1 VQSIVS
7 AFGETKMDSTLKS
20 TDQDNLPDAIVDFLD
35 GVKATDYLME
45 RAIQSGSFIEYVCLA
60 ASMIDAILRNSII
73 LQKRLINQADP
84 SEEKLLSQ
92 TEEDN
97 KITERKIYKDA
108 YNIGIIDKDIFD
120 RLNTLYN
127 DRDKCIHRF
136 IISKIT
142 YEFVRNVATQYAGI
156 ISILRD
162 KLEQIEVEHI
172 RLNTGVLIEDHEFN
186 KDSLANTYHKML
198 NRKIDNLNIYNSSI

>member
-1 VQSIVS
+1 
-7 AFGETKMDSTLKS
+7 MDSTSKL

-35 GVKATDYLME
+35 GVKTTNYLVE

-60 ASMIDAILRNSII
+60 ASMIDAILRNAII

-92 TEEDN
+92 SEEDK
-97 KITERKIYKDA
+97 KITERKICQDA
-108 YNIGIIDKDIFD
+108 SNIGIADKDIFD
-120 RLNTLYN
+120 HLNTLYN
-127 DRDKCIHRF
+127 DRNKCIHRF

-156 ISILRD
+156 ILVLRD
-162 KLEQIEVEHI
+162 KFKQIEVEYI
-172 RLNTGVLIEDHEFN
+172 RLNTGVLIEDPEFN
-186 KDSLANTYHKML
+186 EDSLANTYHEML
-198 NRKIDNLNIYNSSI
+198 NRKIDNSSI

>member
-1 VQSIVS
+1 
-7 AFGETKMDSTLKS
+7 MDSTSKL

-35 GVKATDYLME
+35 GVKTTNYLME

-60 ASMIDAILRNSII
+60 ASMIDAILRNAII

-92 TEEDN
+92 SEEDK
-97 KITERKIYKDA
+97 KITERKIYQDA
-108 YNIGIIDKDIFD
+108 YNIGIVDKDIFD
-120 RLNTLYN
+120 HLNTLYN
-127 DRDKCIHRF
+127 DRNKCIHRF

-156 ISILRD
+156 ILVLRD
-162 KLEQIEVEHI
+162 KFKQIEVEYI
-172 RLNTGVLIEDHEFN
+172 RLNTGVLIEDPEFSE
-186 KDSLANTYHKML
+186 DSLANTYHEML
-198 NRKIDNLNIYNSSI
+198 NRKIDNSSI

>member
-1 VQSIVS
+1 
-7 AFGETKMDSTLKS
+7 MDSISKL
-20 TDQDNLPDAIVDFLD
+20 TDQDNLPDVIVDFLD
-35 GVKATDYLME
+35 GVKATHYLME

-60 ASMIDAILRNSII
+60 ASMIDAILRNAII

-92 TEEDN
+92 TEEGK
-97 KITERKIYKDA
+97 KILEREIYKNA
-108 YNIGIIDKDIFD
+108 YSIGIIDKDIFD
-120 RLNTLYN
+120 HLNTLYDARN
-127 DRDKCIHRF
+127 KCIHRF

-156 ISILRD
+156 ISILKD

-172 RLNTGVLIEDHEFN
+172 RLNTGVLIEDPEFN
-186 KDSLANTYHKML
+186 EDSLVDTYHKML
-198 NRKIDNLNIYNSSI
+198 NRKIDNSNIYNSFI